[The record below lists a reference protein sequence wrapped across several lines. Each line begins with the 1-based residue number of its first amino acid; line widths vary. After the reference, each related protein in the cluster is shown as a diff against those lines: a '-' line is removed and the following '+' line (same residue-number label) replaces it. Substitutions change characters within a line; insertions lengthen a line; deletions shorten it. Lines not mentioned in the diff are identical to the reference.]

1 MQADWLQNL
10 CPHDAKI
17 APGDAWV
24 IVETKV
30 DVRSST
36 AWSQF
41 DEAIGHFGG
50 DAAHAS
56 AEPALFSEDEATDGD
71 QRRSLNVSEAFC
83 TDCATVA
90 WRRCSCISF
99 DLV

>member
-1 MQADWLQNL
+1 MAGRRDLRRHHAYI
-10 CPHDAKI
+10 PA
-17 APGDAWV
+17 GDAWV

-50 DAAHAS
+50 DAAHAAS
-56 AEPALFSEDEATDGD
+56 AEPALLSEDDATDGD
-71 QRRSLNVSEAFC
+71 YRNA
-83 TDCATVA
+83 
-90 WRRCSCISF
+90 
-99 DLV
+99 